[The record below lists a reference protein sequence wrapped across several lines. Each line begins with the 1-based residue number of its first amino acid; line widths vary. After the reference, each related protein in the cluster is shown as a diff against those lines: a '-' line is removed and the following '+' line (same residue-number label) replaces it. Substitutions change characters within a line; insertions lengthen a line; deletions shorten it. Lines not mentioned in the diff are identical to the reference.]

1 MMANKPSTPQNQEY
15 EDLRKQ
21 LDWLDEERRKS
32 NRKLS
37 EMEQKVELQQREIVT
52 RDQRIKLL
60 EEQIS
65 KFSSQI
71 SRIPQIDVQLTQFK
85 DEIVQLIEQYD
96 QRRVQAHSEME
107 AMRRVEHESN
117 VREIADVRKELPA
130 IGRLQRDMELRQA
143 EETRLANLIGQ
154 QQNKFSTVVNR
165 VDSWENAL
173 AFLEEK
179 EKQTSR
185 NLNEVQTQMVDI
197 NKRWAPI
204 TDRIDVVASNLNK
217 LDGNTRMV
225 VEAQKEIR
233 ESTKGWMEQI
243 QIGEYE
249 RNQKLENWRQRL
261 DEQTKII
268 EQFSREWVTFSDQYK
283 EAKMAVQTLAPW
295 QAQIE
300 QQQRDTAELLRV
312 EAHRMQSQWDNF
324 TLESDKKWR
333 SFDVELEQRWSA
345 FNRNLRQ
352 ISEQL
357 IVLEEALKDVNQ
369 DKDTLWR
376 VQTAQAD
383 ALKQL
388 PRMWLEEVEKA
399 VNQNPNRRRQPAL
412 VPIREE

>member
-1 MMANKPSTPQNQEY
+1 MAKKETTPQEQAV

-32 NRKLS
+32 SRKIAEL
-37 EMEQKVELQQREIVT
+37 EQKLEIRERDISSG
-52 RDQRIKLL
+52 DQRIKTL

-65 KFSSQI
+65 KINAQI
-71 SRIPQIDVQLTQFK
+71 SRIPQVDVQLTQFK
-85 DEIVQLIEQYD
+85 DEIVRLIEQYD
-96 QRRVQAHSEME
+96 QRRIQAESEIE

-130 IGRLQRDMELRQA
+130 ISRLQREMELRQA

-154 QQNKFSTVVNR
+154 QQNRISIIGNQVET
-165 VDSWENAL
+165 WENSL
-173 AFLEEK
+173 SFIEEK
-179 EKQTSR
+179 EKQNTR
-185 NLNEVQTQMVDI
+185 NLNELQTQMVDI
-197 NKRWAPI
+197 NKRWSPI
-204 TDRIDVVASNLNK
+204 DDRLDVIASNLSK
-217 LDGNTRMV
+217 LDINVRTAV
-225 VEAQKEIR
+225 NAQQEIR
-233 ESTKGWMEQI
+233 ESTRTWMEQI

-249 RNQKLENWRQRL
+249 RNQKLEGWRQHM
-261 DEQTKII
+261 DDQTKTI

-312 EAHRMQSQWDNF
+312 ESHRSQSQWDNF
-324 TLESDKKWR
+324 VLENDKRWK
-333 SFDVELEQRWSA
+333 SYDLELEQRWSSL
-345 FNRNLRQ
+345 NRQLRQ
-352 ISEQL
+352 VGEQIIL
-357 IVLEEALKDVNQ
+357 LEESLKLFGD

-383 ALKQL
+383 VLKQL

-399 VNQNPNRRRQPAL
+399 INQNPNRRRQPAL
-412 VPIREE
+412 VPIRED

>member
-1 MMANKPSTPQNQEY
+1 MAQNPQAQELQ
-15 EDLRKQ
+15 ELRKQ

-32 NRKLS
+32 GRKLA
-37 EMEQKVELQQREIVT
+37 ELEQKLEIRERDISG

-60 EEQIS
+60 EEQIA
-65 KFSSQI
+65 KLNSQV
-71 SRIPQIDVQLTQFK
+71 SRIPQVDVQLTQFK

-96 QRRVQAHSEME
+96 KRRLQSESELE

-130 IGRLQRDMELRQA
+130 IGRLQREMELRQA

-154 QQNKFSTVVNR
+154 QQNKSATVGNR
-165 VDSWENAL
+165 VDSWENSL
-173 AFLEEK
+173 SFLEEK

-185 NLNEVQTQMVDI
+185 NLNEIQAQMVEV
-197 NKRWAPI
+197 NKRWSPI
-204 TDRIDVVASNLNK
+204 DDRLDVLANNLSK
-217 LDGNTRMV
+217 LDINVRTAV
-225 VEAQKEIR
+225 DAQQAIR
-233 ESTKGWMEQI
+233 DSTKNWMEQI

-249 RNQKLENWRQRL
+249 RNQKLENWRQIL
-261 DEQTKII
+261 EDNAKTI
-268 EQFSREWVTFSDQYK
+268 EQFSREWITFSDQYK

-300 QQQRDTAELLRV
+300 QQQRDASELLRV
-312 EAHRMQSQWDNF
+312 ESHRGQSQWDNF
-324 TLESDKKWR
+324 VLENDKKWK
-333 SFDVELEQRWSA
+333 SYDMELEQRWTSL
-345 FNRNLRQ
+345 NRQLRQ
-352 ISEQL
+352 IGEQL
-357 IVLEEALKDVNQ
+357 ILMEETMKQTDL

-388 PRMWLEEVEKA
+388 PRLWLEEVEKA
-399 VNQNPNRRRQPAL
+399 INQNPTRRRQPAL

>member
-369 DKDTLWR
+369 DKETLWR

>member
-1 MMANKPSTPQNQEY
+1 MANKPGTPQNQEY

-37 EMEQKVELQQREIVT
+37 EMEQKVEIQQREIVT

-65 KFSSQI
+65 KLSSQI

-85 DEIVQLIEQYD
+85 DEIVQMIEQYD

-154 QQNKFSTVVNR
+154 QQNKFSTIVNR

-179 EKQTSR
+179 EKQNSR

-412 VPIREE
+412 VPIRED

>member
-1 MMANKPSTPQNQEY
+1 MAKKETTPQEQAV

-32 NRKLS
+32 SRKIAEL
-37 EMEQKVELQQREIVT
+37 EQKLEIRERDISS
-52 RDQRIKLL
+52 RDQRIKTL

-65 KFSSQI
+65 KINAQI
-71 SRIPQIDVQLTQFK
+71 SRIPQVDVQLTQFK
-85 DEIVQLIEQYD
+85 DEIVRLIEQYD
-96 QRRVQAHSEME
+96 QRRIQAESEIE

-130 IGRLQRDMELRQA
+130 ISRLQREMELRQA

-154 QQNKFSTVVNR
+154 QQNRISIIGNQVET
-165 VDSWENAL
+165 WENSL
-173 AFLEEK
+173 SFIEEK
-179 EKQTSR
+179 EKQNTR
-185 NLNEVQTQMVDI
+185 NLNELQTQMVDI
-197 NKRWAPI
+197 NKRWSPI
-204 TDRIDVVASNLNK
+204 DDRLDVIASNLSK
-217 LDGNTRMV
+217 LDINVRTAV
-225 VEAQKEIR
+225 NAQQEIR
-233 ESTKGWMEQI
+233 ESTRTWMEQI

-249 RNQKLENWRQRL
+249 RNQKLEGWRQHM
-261 DEQTKII
+261 DDQTKTI

-312 EAHRMQSQWDNF
+312 ESHRSQSQWDNF
-324 TLESDKKWR
+324 VLENDKRWK
-333 SFDVELEQRWSA
+333 SYDLELEQRWSSL
-345 FNRNLRQ
+345 NRQLRQ
-352 ISEQL
+352 VGEQIIL
-357 IVLEEALKDVNQ
+357 LEESLKLFGD

-383 ALKQL
+383 VLKQL

-399 VNQNPNRRRQPAL
+399 INQNPNRRRQPAL
-412 VPIREE
+412 VPIRED